1 MVELETHKV
10 ITKVGEV
17 ELNLARILKD
27 RNGNLQTFRIAKC
40 YDSYA
45 NIKMSITFESQLPKL
60 NHIVDYQPSDV
71 GKRMNDETIVF
82 LEQKIE
88 EDLRRISTLELANK

>member
-1 MVELETHKV
+1 
-10 ITKVGEV
+10 
-17 ELNLARILKD
+17 
-27 RNGNLQTFRIAKC
+27 
-40 YDSYA
+40 
-45 NIKMSITFESQLPKL
+45 MSITFESQLPKL